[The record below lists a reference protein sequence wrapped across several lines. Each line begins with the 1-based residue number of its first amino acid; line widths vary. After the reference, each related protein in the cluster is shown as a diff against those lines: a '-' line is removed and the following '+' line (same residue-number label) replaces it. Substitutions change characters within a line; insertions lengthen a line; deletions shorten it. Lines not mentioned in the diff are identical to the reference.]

1 MKAFLVLAM
10 SAASLMLA
18 ASPVLAQGGA
28 VIILWDRQIATAMN
42 DHLLSEDPCYRTL
55 TPLARESCA
64 RLQLNAAIERHEF
77 HLTTLDQVALL
88 LHSAGNLNFEQNV
101 GSASKVRL
109 RANLSNVYRES
120 AEVKLTFSFRF

>member
-1 MKAFLVLAM
+1 MRAILVLAM
-10 SAASLMLA
+10 SAASLLLA
-18 ASPVLAQGGA
+18 ASPVLAQGA

-42 DHLLSEDPCYRTL
+42 DHLLSEDPCYRLL

-64 RLQLNAAIERHEF
+64 RMQLNAAIERHEF
-77 HLTTLDQVALL
+77 HLSTLDQVALL
-88 LHSAGNLNFEQNV
+88 LHRAGNLNFEQNM